1 MAADDRPRRH
11 PDTAF
16 RPVGEDGGLVVLPT
30 RQEVKVLNPV
40 GIKIFSLLDGEHTI
54 AQIARAVVEEFE
66 EVGMERIAARDAEL
80 LEYATASLSA
90 IPGLHLIGTA
100 SERSAIIS
108 FVLEGI
114 HPHDAATVL
123 DLDGIAVRAG
133 HHCAQPV
140 MSRFGLP
147 ATVRASLAFY
157 NTRDEIDALAAGV
170 RRVLEVFR

>member
-66 EVGMERIAARDAEL
+66 EVGMEQAEKD
-80 LEYATASLSA
+80 
-90 IPGLHLIGTA
+90 
-100 SERSAIIS
+100 
-108 FVLEGI
+108 V
-114 HPHDAATVL
+114 
-123 DLDGIAVRAG
+123 
-133 HHCAQPV
+133 
-140 MSRFGLP
+140 
-147 ATVRASLAFY
+147 LAFLDDLRA
-157 NTRDEIDALAAGV
+157 NGMLAGERDVTPVSGESH
-170 RRVLEVFR
+170 